1 MDGINNNYTRA
12 FTITI
17 VNEIILNQSQLD
29 TLTEHALK
37 SGQNESCAM
46 LLGIHEEGNWN
57 VKEIF
62 LTQNADGNP
71 RVEFTISPEELLS
84 GYKHAEEKHLKL
96 VGIFH
101 SHPESLAAPSNT
113 DKKFMMLNGEVPWII
128 FSGLTTDFKAFILKD
143 EVEEIK
149 IRVMERHFFQ

>member
-46 LLGIHEEGNWN
+46 LLGIHEEDNWN

-71 RVEFTISPEELLS
+71 RVEFTISPDKEFEVDQKAKES
-84 GYKHAEEKHLKL
+84 NMEI
-96 VGIFH
+96 VCIFH
-101 SHPESLAAPSNT
+101 SHPESEAQPSET
-113 DKKFMMLNGEVPWII
+113 DKKFMRVNPFPWII
-128 FSGLTTDFKAFILKD
+128 YSGKTKEMNCFILQD
-143 EVEEIK
+143 ENVKQIS
-149 IRVMERHFFQ
+149 II